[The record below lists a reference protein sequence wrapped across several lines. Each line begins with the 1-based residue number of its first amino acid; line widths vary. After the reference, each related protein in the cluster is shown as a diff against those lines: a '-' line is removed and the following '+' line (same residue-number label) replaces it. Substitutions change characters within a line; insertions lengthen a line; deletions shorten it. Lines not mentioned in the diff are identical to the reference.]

1 MGRHSRSNPRPGRLC
16 VITGIDARD
25 IRFPTSRDSHGSDAM
40 NPDPDYSC
48 AYASIEMS
56 GDDPTGNG
64 LTFTIGRG
72 NDLCVAAIKGLGV
85 HLIGRELDEFE
96 DDLGL
101 ASRLLLNDSQ
111 YRWLGPEKGVVHLA
125 AAALINAVWD
135 ALAKRA
141 GKPLWRY
148 VSDLPPE
155 KFLSAIDFRHIRD
168 YLPEKAALERLK
180 AQYEGRA
187 GRIEQLLKNGYP
199 AYTTSAGWIGY
210 SDAEIVRK
218 LKAAYA
224 EGWRHFKIK
233 VGGDLRQDVER
244 CALFRNTL
252 GSDVR
257 LSVDANQVWDVAD
270 AVAASKAMAPYDI
283 YWVEEPTSPD
293 DIIGHKAIAEQVVPL
308 KLATGEHAHNK
319 VMFKQFLQAEA
330 IGFCQID
337 ACRLA
342 GVNEV
347 LAVMMMAD
355 KAGIPVCPHAGG
367 VGLCEYVQHLSM
379 IDYVCISG
387 TMDDRVIEHAAHLHE
402 HFLNPIEIRNG
413 RYIAPDKPGYS
424 IDMWPKSL
432 SDHEFPNGPVWAGEA
447 HS

>member
-1 MGRHSRSNPRPGRLC
+1 MIVGL
-16 VITGIDARD
+16 DARD
-25 IRFPTSRDSHGSDAM
+25 IRFPTSRHSHGSDAM

-48 AYASIEMS
+48 AYVSLLMS
-56 GDDPTGNG
+56 GGEQSGNG

-72 NDLCVAAIKGLGV
+72 NDLCVAAIKGLGQN
-85 HLIGRELDEFE
+85 LIGRSLDEFE
-96 DDLGL
+96 EDLGL
-101 ASRLLLNDSQ
+101 VSRLLLNDSQ

-125 AAALINAVWD
+125 AAAIINAVWD

-148 VSDLPPE
+148 VSDMSPE
-155 KFLSAIDFRHIRD
+155 RIVSAVDFRHVSD
-168 YLPEKAALERLK
+168 YLSQEAALARLTEQ
-180 AQYEGRA
+180 AA
-187 GRIEQLLKNGYP
+187 GKVARIEQLIRDGYP

-210 SDAEIVRK
+210 TDAEIVRR

-224 EGWRHFKIK
+224 GGWRHFKIK
-233 VGGDLRQDVER
+233 VGGDLAGDLRR
-244 CALFRNTL
+244 CKLFRDTL
-252 GSDVR
+252 GHDVR

-270 AVAASKAMAPYDI
+270 AVKAIEAMAKYDI

-293 DIIGHKAIAEQVVPL
+293 DILGHKAIAEQVAPIL
-308 KLATGEHAHNK
+308 LATGEHAHNR

-347 LAVMMMAD
+347 IAVMLMAD

-379 IDYVCISG
+379 IDFVAISG
-387 TMDDRVIEHAAHLHE
+387 TMEGRVIEHAAHLHQ
-402 HFLNPIEIRNG
+402 HFRNPIEIQQG
-413 RYIAPDKPGYS
+413 RYMAPTAPGYS
-424 IDMWPKSL
+424 VDLWPDSMA
-432 SDHEFPNGPVWAGEA
+432 DHEYPTGKEWAKVA
-447 HS
+447 AI

>member
-1 MGRHSRSNPRPGRLC
+1 MIVGL
-16 VITGIDARD
+16 DARD
-25 IRFPTSRDSHGSDAM
+25 IRFPTSRHSHGSDAM

-48 AYASIEMS
+48 AYVSLLMS
-56 GDDPTGNG
+56 GGEQGGNG

-72 NDLCVAAIKGLGV
+72 NDLCVAAIEGLGQ
-85 HLIGRELDEFE
+85 HLIGRSLDEFE
-96 DDLGL
+96 EDLGL
-101 ASRLLLNDSQ
+101 VSRLLLNDSQ

-148 VSDLPPE
+148 VSDMSPE
-155 KFLSAIDFRHIRD
+155 RIVSAIDFRHISD
-168 YLPEKAALERLK
+168 YLSKAEALARLTEQASGKAA
-180 AQYEGRA
+180 
-187 GRIEQLLKNGYP
+187 RIEQLMRDGYP

-210 SDAEIVRK
+210 TDAEIVRR
-218 LKAAYA
+218 LKEAYA

-233 VGGDLRQDVER
+233 VGGDLAGDLSR
-244 CALFRNTL
+244 CKLFRDTL
-252 GSDVR
+252 GHDVR

-270 AVAASKAMAPYDI
+270 AVQAIKAMAEYDI

-293 DIIGHKAIAEQVVPL
+293 DVLGHKAIAEQVSPIL
-308 KLATGEHAHNK
+308 LATGEHAHNR

-347 LAVMMMAD
+347 LAVMLMAD

-379 IDYVCISG
+379 IDFVCISG
-387 TMDDRVIEHAAHLHE
+387 TMEGRVIEHAAHLHQ
-402 HFLNPIEIRNG
+402 HFRNPIEIQQG
-413 RYIAPDKPGYS
+413 RYMAPTAPGYS
-424 IDMWPKSL
+424 VDLWPDSMA
-432 SDHEFPNGPVWAGEA
+432 DHEYPNGKEWAKVA
-447 HS
+447 AI

>member
-1 MGRHSRSNPRPGRLC
+1 M
-16 VITGIDARD
+16 ITGISARD
-25 IRFPTSRDSHGSDAM
+25 IRFPTSRHSHGSDAM

-48 AYASIEMS
+48 AYATLSMS
-56 GDDPTGNG
+56 GDIPDGCG
-64 LTFTIGRG
+64 ITFTIGRG
-72 NDLCVAAIKGLGV
+72 NDLCVAAIEGLGA
-85 HLIGRELDEFE
+85 HLVGRHLDEFE

-135 ALAKRA
+135 ALSKRA
-141 GKPLWRY
+141 GKPLWQY
-148 VSDLPPE
+148 VSDMSPAR
-155 KFLSAIDFRHIRD
+155 FLSAIDFRHIRD
-168 YLPEKAALERLK
+168 YLPESAALERLE
-180 AQYEGRA
+180 AQFAGRA
-187 GRIEQLLKNGYP
+187 DRMERLLEDGYP

-210 SDAEIVRK
+210 SDDEIVEK
-218 LKAAYA
+218 LNAAYA

-270 AVAASKAMAPYDI
+270 AVRASRAMAPYDI
-283 YWVEEPTSPD
+283 YWIEEPTSPD
-293 DIIGHKAIAEQVVPL
+293 DILGHKAIAEQVAPL

-319 VMFKQFLQAEA
+319 VMFKQFLQANA

-387 TMDDRVIEHAAHLHE
+387 TMDDRVIEYAAHLHE

-413 RYIAPDKPGYS
+413 RYIAPTTPGYS
-424 IDMWPKSL
+424 IDMWPQSL
-432 SDHEFPNGPVWAGEA
+432 ADHEFPHGAVWAEVEN
-447 HS
+447 S

>member
-1 MGRHSRSNPRPGRLC
+1 MIVGL
-16 VITGIDARD
+16 DARD
-25 IRFPTSRDSHGSDAM
+25 IRFPTSRHSHGSDAM

-48 AYASIEMS
+48 AYVSLLMS
-56 GDDPTGNG
+56 DGEQSGNG

-72 NDLCVAAIKGLGV
+72 NDLCVAAIKGLGQ
-85 HLIGRELDEFE
+85 HLIGRSLDDFE
-96 DDLGL
+96 EDLGL
-101 ASRLLLNDSQ
+101 VSRLLLNDSQ

-125 AAALINAVWD
+125 AAAIINAVWD

-148 VSDLPPE
+148 VSDMSPE
-155 KFLSAIDFRHIRD
+155 RIVSAVDFRHVSD
-168 YLPEKAALERLK
+168 YLSQEAALARLTEQ
-180 AQYEGRA
+180 AA
-187 GRIEQLLKNGYP
+187 GKVARIEQLIRDGYP

-210 SDAEIVRK
+210 TDAEIVRR

-224 EGWRHFKIK
+224 GGWRHFKIK
-233 VGGDLRQDVER
+233 VGGDLAGDLRR
-244 CALFRNTL
+244 CKLFRDTL
-252 GSDVR
+252 GHDVR

-270 AVAASKAMAPYDI
+270 AVKAIKAMAEYDI

-293 DIIGHKAIAEQVVPL
+293 DILGHKAIAEQVAPIL
-308 KLATGEHAHNK
+308 LATGEHAHNR

-347 LAVMMMAD
+347 IAVMLMAD

-379 IDYVCISG
+379 IDFVAISG
-387 TMDDRVIEHAAHLHE
+387 TMEGRVIEHAAHLHQ
-402 HFLNPIEIRNG
+402 HFRNPIEIQQG
-413 RYIAPDKPGYS
+413 RYMAPTAPGYS
-424 IDMWPKSL
+424 VDLWPDSMA
-432 SDHEFPNGPVWAGEA
+432 DHEYPTGKEWAKVA
-447 HS
+447 AI

>member
-1 MGRHSRSNPRPGRLC
+1 MIVGL
-16 VITGIDARD
+16 DARD
-25 IRFPTSRDSHGSDAM
+25 IRFPTSRHSHGSDAM

-48 AYASIEMS
+48 AYVSLLMS
-56 GDDPTGNG
+56 GGEQSGNG

-72 NDLCVAAIKGLGV
+72 NDLCVAAIKGLGQN
-85 HLIGRELDEFE
+85 LIGRSLDEFE
-96 DDLGL
+96 EDLGL
-101 ASRLLLNDSQ
+101 VSRLLLNDSQ

-125 AAALINAVWD
+125 AAAIINAVWD

-148 VSDLPPE
+148 VSDMSPE
-155 KFLSAIDFRHIRD
+155 RIVSAVDFRHVSD
-168 YLPEKAALERLK
+168 YLSQEAALARLTEQAAGKAA
-180 AQYEGRA
+180 
-187 GRIEQLLKNGYP
+187 RIEQLIRDGYP

-210 SDAEIVRK
+210 TDAEIVRR

-224 EGWRHFKIK
+224 GGWRHFKIK
-233 VGGDLRQDVER
+233 VGGDLAGDLRR
-244 CALFRNTL
+244 CKLFRDTL
-252 GSDVR
+252 GHDVR

-270 AVAASKAMAPYDI
+270 AVKAIKAMAEYDI

-293 DIIGHKAIAEQVVPL
+293 DILGHKAIAEQVAPIL
-308 KLATGEHAHNK
+308 LATGEHAHNR

-347 LAVMMMAD
+347 IAVMLMAD

-379 IDYVCISG
+379 IDFVAISG
-387 TMDDRVIEHAAHLHE
+387 TMEGRVIEHAAHLHQ
-402 HFLNPIEIRNG
+402 HFRNPIEIQQG
-413 RYIAPDKPGYS
+413 RYMAPTAPGYS
-424 IDMWPKSL
+424 VDLWPDSMA
-432 SDHEFPNGPVWAGEA
+432 DHEYPTGKEWAKVA
-447 HS
+447 AI

>member
-1 MGRHSRSNPRPGRLC
+1 MIVGL
-16 VITGIDARD
+16 DARD
-25 IRFPTSRDSHGSDAM
+25 IRFPTSRHSHGSDAM

-48 AYASIEMS
+48 AYVSLLMS
-56 GDDPTGNG
+56 GGEQSGNG

-72 NDLCVAAIKGLGV
+72 NDLCVAAIKGLGQN
-85 HLIGRELDEFE
+85 LIGRSLDEFE
-96 DDLGL
+96 EDLGL
-101 ASRLLLNDSQ
+101 VSRLLLNDSQ

-125 AAALINAVWD
+125 AAAIINAVWD

-148 VSDLPPE
+148 VSDMSPE
-155 KFLSAIDFRHIRD
+155 RIVSAVDFRHVSD
-168 YLPEKAALERLK
+168 YLSQEAALARLTEQ
-180 AQYEGRA
+180 AA
-187 GRIEQLLKNGYP
+187 GKVARIEQLIRDGYP

-210 SDAEIVRK
+210 TDAEIVRR

-233 VGGDLRQDVER
+233 VGGDLAGDLRR
-244 CALFRNTL
+244 CKLFRDTL
-252 GSDVR
+252 GHDVR

-270 AVAASKAMAPYDI
+270 AVKAIEAMAKYDI

-293 DIIGHKAIAEQVVPL
+293 DILGHKAIAEQVAPIL
-308 KLATGEHAHNK
+308 LATGEHAHNR

-347 LAVMMMAD
+347 IAVMLMAD

-379 IDYVCISG
+379 IDFVAISG
-387 TMDDRVIEHAAHLHE
+387 TMEGRVIEHAAHLHQ
-402 HFLNPIEIRNG
+402 HFRNPIEIQQG
-413 RYIAPDKPGYS
+413 RYMAPTAPGYS
-424 IDMWPKSL
+424 VDLWPHSMA
-432 SDHEFPNGPVWAGEA
+432 DHEYPTGKEWAKVA
-447 HS
+447 AI

>member
-1 MGRHSRSNPRPGRLC
+1 MIVGL
-16 VITGIDARD
+16 DARD
-25 IRFPTSRDSHGSDAM
+25 IRFPTSRHMHGSDAM

-48 AYASIEMS
+48 AYVTLEMS
-56 GDDPTGNG
+56 AGEQSGNG

-72 NDLCVAAIKGLGV
+72 NDLCVAAIEGLGS
-85 HLIGRELDEFE
+85 HLIGRSLDEFE
-96 DDLGL
+96 EDLGL
-101 ASRLLLNDSQ
+101 VSRLLLNDSQ

-148 VSDLPPE
+148 VSDMSPE
-155 KFLSAIDFRHIRD
+155 RMVSAIDFRHIAD
-168 YLPEKAALERLK
+168 YLPREEALERLTVQQSGK
-180 AQYEGRA
+180 AA
-187 GRIEQLLKNGYP
+187 RIETLMQDGYP

-210 SDAEIVRK
+210 TDEEIVRR

-233 VGGDLRQDVER
+233 VGGDLQGDLAR
-244 CALFRNTL
+244 CKLFRDTL

-257 LSVDANQVWDVAD
+257 LSVDANQVWNVAE
-270 AVAASKAMAPYDI
+270 AVTAIKAMAPYDI

-293 DIIGHKAIAEQVVPL
+293 DVLGHKAIAEQVSPIL
-308 KLATGEHAHNK
+308 LATGEHAHNR
-319 VMFKQFLQAEA
+319 VMFKQFLQAQA

-347 LAVMMMAD
+347 IAVMMMAD

-387 TMDDRVIEHAAHLHE
+387 TMEGRVIEHAAHLHQ
-402 HFLNPIEIRNG
+402 HFRNPIEIREG
-413 RYIAPDKPGYS
+413 RYIAPTAPGYS
-424 IDMWPKSL
+424 VDLWPQSIA
-432 SDHEFPNGPVWAGEA
+432 DHEFPQGKEWAKEMA
-447 HS
+447 S

>member
-1 MGRHSRSNPRPGRLC
+1 MI
-16 VITGIDARD
+16 VGIQARD
-25 IRFPTSRDSHGSDAM
+25 IRFPTSRHSHGSDAM

-48 AYASIEMS
+48 AYVTLQMKG
-56 GDDPTGNG
+56 GDPDGNG

-72 NDLCVAAIKGLGV
+72 NDLCVAAIEGLGR
-85 HLIGRELDEFE
+85 HLIGRTLDEFE

-101 ASRLLLNDSQ
+101 VSRLLLNDSQ

-148 VSDLPPE
+148 VSDMSSE
-155 KFLSAIDFRHIRD
+155 RIVSAIDFRHISD
-168 YLPEKAALERLK
+168 YLPEAEALERLSRQADSK
-180 AQYEGRA
+180 AV
-187 GRIEQLLKNGYP
+187 RISQLLQDGYP

-210 SDAEIVRK
+210 SNEEIVRR
-218 LKAAYA
+218 LKESYA

-233 VGGDLRQDVER
+233 VGGDLEGDLRR
-244 CALFRNTL
+244 CALFRETL
-252 GSDVR
+252 GPDVR
-257 LSVDANQVWDVAD
+257 LSVDANQVWNVDS
-270 AVAASKAMAPYDI
+270 AVQAIKAMAPYDI

-293 DIIGHKAIAEQVVPL
+293 DVLGHKAITEQVAPIL
-308 KLATGEHAHNK
+308 LATGEHAHNR

-337 ACRLA
+337 SCRLA

-347 LAVMMMAD
+347 IAVMLMAD

-387 TMDDRVIEHAAHLHE
+387 TMDGRVIEHAAHLHQ
-402 HFLNPIEIRNG
+402 HFQNPIEIREG
-413 RYIAPDKPGYS
+413 RYLAPSAPGYS
-424 IDMWPKSL
+424 VDLWPESAA
-432 SDHEFPNGPVWAGEA
+432 DHEFPCGKVWAEEMA
-447 HS
+447 T

>member
-1 MGRHSRSNPRPGRLC
+1 MIVGL
-16 VITGIDARD
+16 DARD
-25 IRFPTSRDSHGSDAM
+25 IRFPTSRHSHGSDAM

-48 AYASIEMS
+48 AYVSLLMRGGEQS
-56 GDDPTGNG
+56 GNG

-72 NDLCVAAIKGLGV
+72 NDLCVAAIKGLGQ
-85 HLIGRELDEFE
+85 HLIGRSLDEFE
-96 DDLGL
+96 EDLGL
-101 ASRLLLNDSQ
+101 VSRLLLNDSQ

-148 VSDLPPE
+148 VSDMSPE
-155 KFLSAIDFRHIRD
+155 RIVSAIDFRHISD
-168 YLPEKAALERLK
+168 YLSKAEALARLTEQASGKAA
-180 AQYEGRA
+180 
-187 GRIEQLLKNGYP
+187 RIGQLMRDGYP

-210 SDAEIVRK
+210 TDAEIVRR

-233 VGGDLRQDVER
+233 VGGDLAGDLCR
-244 CALFRNTL
+244 CKLFRDTL
-252 GSDVR
+252 GHDVR

-270 AVAASKAMAPYDI
+270 AVQAIKAMAEYDI

-293 DIIGHKAIAEQVVPL
+293 DILGHKAIAEQVAPIL
-308 KLATGEHAHNK
+308 LATGEHAHNR

-347 LAVMMMAD
+347 IAVMLMAD

-379 IDYVCISG
+379 IDFVCISG
-387 TMDDRVIEHAAHLHE
+387 TMEGRVIEHAAHLHQ
-402 HFLNPIEIRNG
+402 HFRNPIEIQQG
-413 RYIAPDKPGYS
+413 RYMAPTAPGYS
-424 IDMWPKSL
+424 VDLWPDSMA
-432 SDHEFPNGPVWAGEA
+432 DHEYPTGKEWAKVA
-447 HS
+447 AI

>member
-1 MGRHSRSNPRPGRLC
+1 M
-16 VITGIDARD
+16 ITGIEARD
-25 IRFPTSRDSHGSDAM
+25 IRFPTSRHFHGSDAM

-48 AYASIEMS
+48 AYATLRMKG
-56 GDDPTGNG
+56 GDPDGNG

-72 NDLCVAAIKGLGV
+72 NDLCVAAIEGLGR
-85 HLIGRELDEFE
+85 HLIGRQLDEFE
-96 DDLGL
+96 EDLGL

-141 GKPLWRY
+141 AKPLWRY
-148 VSDLPPE
+148 VSEMAPE
-155 KFLSAIDFRHIRD
+155 RIVSAIDFRHMSD
-168 YLPEKAALERLK
+168 YLTEAEAMERLQQQ
-180 AQYEGRA
+180 AGGRA
-187 GRIEQLLKNGYP
+187 ARTAELLRDGYP

-210 SDAEIVRK
+210 TDEEIVRR
-218 LKAAYA
+218 LNAAYA

-233 VGGDLRQDVER
+233 VGGDLNGDLRR
-244 CALFRNTL
+244 CKLFRDTL
-252 GSDVR
+252 GPDVR

-270 AVAASKAMAPYDI
+270 AVTAIRAMAPYDI

-293 DIIGHKAIAEQVVPL
+293 DVLGHKAIAEQVAPVL
-308 KLATGEHAHNK
+308 LATGEHAHNR
-319 VMFKQFLQAEA
+319 VMFKQFLQAGA

-337 ACRLA
+337 SCRLA

-355 KAGIPVCPHAGG
+355 KAGVPVCPHAGG

-387 TMDDRVIEHAAHLHE
+387 TMEGRVIEHAAHLHQ
-402 HFLNPIEIRNG
+402 HFINPIETRNG
-413 RYIAPDKPGYS
+413 RYIAPSAPGYS
-424 IDMWPKSL
+424 VDLYPESIA
-432 SDHEFPNGPVWAGEA
+432 DHEFPHGKEWAAEA
-447 HS
+447 VS

>member
-1 MGRHSRSNPRPGRLC
+1 MIES
-16 VITGIDARD
+16 IEARD
-25 IRFPTSRDSHGSDAM
+25 IRFPTSRESHGSDAM

-48 AYASIEMS
+48 AYATLKMRG
-56 GDDPTGNG
+56 GDPDGNG

-72 NDLCVAAIKGLGV
+72 TDLCVAAIHGLGK
-85 HLIGRELDEFE
+85 HLIGRSLDEFE
-96 DDLGL
+96 ADLGL

-125 AAALINAVWD
+125 AAALNNAVWD

-148 VSDLPPE
+148 VADLSPE
-155 KFLSAIDFRHIRD
+155 QLVSAIDFRHIADFLSKEEALAR
-168 YLPEKAALERLK
+168 LTAQAPGKAARIERLLS
-180 AQYEGRA
+180 E
-187 GRIEQLLKNGYP
+187 GYP

-210 SDAEIVRK
+210 TDDQIVSL
-218 LKAAYA
+218 LKNAYA

-233 VGGDLRQDVER
+233 VGGDLATDVRR
-244 CALFRNTL
+244 CALFRETL
-252 GSDVR
+252 GKDVK
-257 LSVDANQVWDVAD
+257 LSVDANQVWNIDQ
-270 AVAASKAMAPYDI
+270 AVAAIKAIAPYDI

-293 DIIGHKAIAEQVVPL
+293 DVLGHKEIARQVAPIQ
-308 KLATGEHAHNK
+308 LATGEHAHNK

-337 ACRLA
+337 SCRLA

-347 LAVMMMAD
+347 IAVMLMAD

-379 IDYVCISG
+379 IDYICISG
-387 TMDDRVIEHAAHLHE
+387 TMEGRVIEHAAHLHQ
-402 HFLNPIEIRNG
+402 HFRNPIEIRDG
-413 RYIAPDKPGYS
+413 RYLAPLAPGYS
-424 IDMWPKSL
+424 VDLWPQSMA
-432 SDHEFPNGPVWAGEA
+432 DHEFPNGKVWAEEPVAG
-447 HS
+447 

>member
-1 MGRHSRSNPRPGRLC
+1 M
-16 VITGIDARD
+16 ITAIGARD

-56 GDDPTGNG
+56 GGDPTGNG

-72 NDLCVAAIKGLGV
+72 NDLCVAAVRGLGA
-85 HLIGRELDEFE
+85 HLVGRQLDEFE
-96 DDLGL
+96 EDLGL

-148 VSDLPPE
+148 VSDLPPA
-155 KFLSAIDFRHIRD
+155 KLLSAIDFRHIRD
-168 YLPEKAALERLK
+168 YLPEDIALARLEEQYAGRADRIERL
-180 AQYEGRA
+180 
-187 GRIEQLLKNGYP
+187 LKEGYP

-210 SDAEIVRK
+210 SDADIVQK
-218 LKAAYA
+218 LKAAHA

-233 VGGDLRQDVER
+233 VGGNLRQDVER

-252 GSDVR
+252 GNDVR

-283 YWVEEPTSPD
+283 YWIEEPTSPD
-293 DIIGHKAIAEQVVPL
+293 DVLGHKAIADQIAPL

-413 RYIAPDKPGYS
+413 RYIAPTKPGYS
-424 IDMWPKSL
+424 IDMWPQSL
-432 SDHEFPNGPVWAGEA
+432 ADHEFPNGVVWAEVV
-447 HS
+447 HP

>member
-1 MGRHSRSNPRPGRLC
+1 

-25 IRFPTSRDSHGSDAM
+25 IRFPTSRFMHGSDAM

-48 AYASIEMS
+48 AYVTLRMS
-56 GDDPTGNG
+56 GGDPDGTG

-72 NDLCVAAIKGLGV
+72 NDLCVAAIEGLGR
-85 HLIGRELDEFE
+85 HLIGRTLDEFE
-96 DDLGL
+96 ADLSL
-101 ASRLLLNDSQ
+101 VSRLLLNDSQ

-148 VSDLPPE
+148 VSDMSPE
-155 KFLSAIDFRHIRD
+155 RIASALDFRHISD
-168 YLPEKAALERLK
+168 FLPEAEALERLTAQASGK
-180 AQYEGRA
+180 AA
-187 GRIEQLLKNGYP
+187 RIELLLREGYP

-210 SDAEIVRK
+210 TDAEIVRR
-218 LKAAYA
+218 LKEAYA

-233 VGGDLRQDVER
+233 VGGDLQGDLRR
-244 CALFRNTL
+244 CKLFRDTL
-252 GSDVR
+252 GNDVR
-257 LSVDANQVWDVAD
+257 LSVDANQVWDVEE
-270 AVAASKAMAPYDI
+270 AVRAIKAMAPYDI
-283 YWVEEPTSPD
+283 FWVEEPTSPD
-293 DIIGHKAIAEQVVPL
+293 DVLGHRAIADQVAPIL
-308 KLATGEHAHNK
+308 LATGEHAHNR
-319 VMFKQFLQAEA
+319 VMFKQFLQAKA

-337 ACRLA
+337 SCRLA

-347 LAVMMMAD
+347 LAVMLMAD

-387 TMDDRVIEHAAHLHE
+387 TMEGRVIEHAAHLHQ
-402 HFLNPIEIRNG
+402 HFRNPIEVKDG
-413 RYIAPDKPGYS
+413 RYIAPLAPGYS
-424 IDMWPKSL
+424 VDLWPESIA
-432 SDHEFPNGPVWAGEA
+432 DHEFPHGKVWAEEMA
-447 HS
+447 S

>member
-1 MGRHSRSNPRPGRLC
+1 MIVGL
-16 VITGIDARD
+16 DARD
-25 IRFPTSRDSHGSDAM
+25 IRFPTSRHMHGSDAM

-48 AYASIEMS
+48 AYVTLKMS
-56 GDDPTGNG
+56 AGEQSGNG

-72 NDLCVAAIKGLGV
+72 NDLCVAAIEGLGS
-85 HLIGRELDEFE
+85 HLIGRSLDEFE
-96 DDLGL
+96 EDLGL
-101 ASRLLLNDSQ
+101 VSRLLLNDSQ

-148 VSDLPPE
+148 VSDMSP
-155 KFLSAIDFRHIRD
+155 KRIVSAIDFRHIAD
-168 YLPEKAALERLK
+168 YLPYEEALERLTEQQAGK
-180 AQYEGRA
+180 AV
-187 GRIEQLLKNGYP
+187 RIETLMRDGYP

-210 SDAEIVRK
+210 TDEEIVRR

-233 VGGDLRQDVER
+233 VGGDLQGDLAR
-244 CALFRNTL
+244 CKLFRDTL
-252 GSDVR
+252 GSEVQ
-257 LSVDANQVWDVAD
+257 LSVDANQVWNVAE
-270 AVAASKAMAPYDI
+270 AVKAIKAMAPYDI

-293 DIIGHKAIAEQVVPL
+293 DVLGHKAIADQVSPIL
-308 KLATGEHAHNK
+308 LATGEHAHNR
-319 VMFKQFLQAEA
+319 VMFKQFLQAQA

-347 LAVMMMAD
+347 IAVMMMAD

-387 TMDDRVIEHAAHLHE
+387 TMEGRVIEHAAHLHQ
-402 HFLNPIEIRNG
+402 HFRNPIEIREG
-413 RYIAPDKPGYS
+413 RYVAPITPGYS
-424 IDMWPKSL
+424 VDLWPQSIA
-432 SDHEFPNGPVWAGEA
+432 DHEFPHGKEWATEMA
-447 HS
+447 S